1 MAQFEEL
8 QQLWQQQPESPVTPR
23 DAESLASGLRK
34 YRQRQDL
41 INGGKALLLIAQ
53 VVWILVRTHHDP
65 MIMYGAFLAD
75 VGIVNLLLREWRK
88 QRAASRLDFAAS
100 SIDFLR
106 NAVERLERLRNP
118 FQGRHWY
125 ILLAAYWV
133 GTGLMMH
140 KSSWVVRAVYGALP
154 LLIQRP
160 GVYLRAKRWNHE
172 CGPVVARMKELIA
185 AAEENRTWTAR

>member
-34 YRQRQDL
+34 YRRRQDL
-41 INGGKALLLIAQ
+41 INGFKVLLLIAQ
-53 VVWILVRTHHDP
+53 VVWILVRTHRDP

-75 VGIVNLLLREWRK
+75 IGIVNLLLREWGR
-88 QRAASRLDFAAS
+88 QRAASRLDFTAS

-106 NAVERLERLRNP
+106 NAVERLEKLRNP
-118 FQGRHWY
+118 FQGRDWY
-125 ILLAAYWV
+125 ILVGAYWV

-140 KSSWVVRAVYGALP
+140 KSNWVVRVVYAAIP
-154 LLIQRP
+154 LLIYRP

-172 CGPVVARMKELIA
+172 CGQVVARLKELIA
-185 AAEENRTWTAR
+185 AAEENRTWTAL